1 MDSSQTAH
9 ERCAQIAWLPSLQRK
24 RDGSRS
30 RVRQVTRQEM
40 TLQQRKRKTSG
51 QEQGEKARRD
61 VLDQV
66 SCARDLTGLVTVLH
80 IMVERAS
87 VLTNLERDTR
97 TLHRFDRLTWK
108 ATSTRITCA
117 GAFAVSVPSLQNFA
131 SFDLDGK
138 FILDSGAT
146 MSTGGVDLLQ
156 RIQEMYASAGLR
168 LSSHPVSPLRFSFA
182 NGRENVSTSVFC
194 LYRICLGKSYFTFEC

>member
-87 VLTNLERDTR
+87 VLTHLERDTR

-117 GAFAVSVPSLQNFA
+117 GALQSRFHPCRILPVLTSTESSFSILEPQCPREVLICCREFKKCTRRLVSDFPRIPCHHFVFPSRTEERTCRQ
-131 SFDLDGK
+131 
-138 FILDSGAT
+138 
-146 MSTGGVDLLQ
+146 
-156 RIQEMYASAGLR
+156 
-168 LSSHPVSPLRFSFA
+168 
-182 NGRENVSTSVFC
+182 VFC